1 MKINNTINN
10 DTVVAVGNREQ
21 LENKEGVQ
29 QGEQAGVKNGAV
41 KGSELNLVQDPIEE
55 KKKKAMEDAM
65 EFIKNQFKTDLEVDD
80 VLDECRDTIKSS
92 KADMKEAAGELSDIK
107 KQKEE
112 LGELYADKD
121 DEEYK
126 MRLKELNDAAA
137 EWQKR
142 YDNANKMVGAATQG
156 IKDIKQEILKHHGMV
171 DANKLA
177 EKSLKAAS
185 DEIIGML
192 KDEAIDK
199 IDEDMDEVIEEAK
212 DAKEEN
218 EKKDAELEEIRAE
231 REKQAQEIEEELE
244 KQKQR
249 DESVVNAKS
258 GKFKSPDMDDILE
271 GHREVLQNTEQ
282 ILQEQK
288 LLEEEIKGIV
298 VNSRI

>member
-1 MKINNTINN
+1 MKINNTINT
-10 DTVVAVGNREQ
+10 DTVVAVNNREQ

-29 QGEQAGVKNGAV
+29 QVEQAKVKNGAV
-41 KGSELNLVQDPIEE
+41 KGSELNLIQDPVEE

-65 EFIKNQFKTDLEVDD
+65 EFIKNQYKTDLEVDD

-92 KADMKEAAGELSDIK
+92 KNDMKEAAGELSDIK

-112 LGELYADKD
+112 LGEMYADKD
-121 DEEYK
+121 DEEYQ
-126 MRLKELNDAAA
+126 MRLKELNEAAS

-142 YDNANKMVGAATQG
+142 YDNANKMLGAATKG
-156 IKDIKQEILKHHGMV
+156 IKSIKQEILKHHGMV

-212 DAKEEN
+212 ETKEEN
-218 EKKDAELEEIRAE
+218 AKKDAELEEVRAE
-231 REKQAQEIEEELE
+231 REKQAQEIEEELKKE
-244 KQKQR
+244 KQR
-249 DESVVNAKS
+249 DAKIGP
-258 GKFKSPDMDDILE
+258 GKFKSVEVDEILQK
-271 GHREVLQNTEQ
+271 HREVVQNTEQ

-288 LLEEEIKGIV
+288 LLEEEIKGIMV
-298 VNSRI
+298 DSQI

>member
-1 MKINNTINN
+1 MKINNTINT
-10 DTVVAVGNREQ
+10 DTVVAVNNREQ

-29 QGEQAGVKNGAV
+29 QVEQAKVKNGAV
-41 KGSELNLVQDPIEE
+41 KGSELNLIQDPVEE

-65 EFIKNQFKTDLEVDD
+65 EFIKNQYKTDLEVDD

-92 KADMKEAAGELSDIK
+92 KNDMKEAAGELSDIK

-112 LGELYADKD
+112 LGEMYADKD
-121 DEEYK
+121 DEEYQ
-126 MRLKELNDAAA
+126 MRLKELNEAAS

-142 YDNANKMVGAATQG
+142 YDNANKMIGAATKG
-156 IKDIKQEILKHHGMV
+156 IKSIKQEILKHHDMV

-212 DAKEEN
+212 ETKEEN
-218 EKKDAELEEIRAE
+218 AKKDAELEEVRAE
-231 REKQAQEIEEELE
+231 REKQAQEIEEELKKE
-244 KQKQR
+244 KQR
-249 DESVVNAKS
+249 DAKIGP
-258 GKFKSPDMDDILE
+258 GKFKSVEVDEILQK
-271 GHREVLQNTEQ
+271 HREVVQNTEQ

-288 LLEEEIKGIV
+288 LLEEEIKGIMV
-298 VNSRI
+298 DSQI